1 MVGIKTFSKHLWF
14 KFSSFIVTIE
24 FFFKKK
30 FIIKTEKNF
39 IGNLVIY
46 ISNKN
51 ERTRFKILRAY
62 MSGTTL
68 KFSQAQMA
76 LNG

>member
-1 MVGIKTFSKHLWF
+1 MVGIVTFSRYLWF

-24 FFFKKK
+24 FKKK
-30 FIIKTEKNF
+30 KIIIKTEQNF